1 MTPQRIDHVA
11 LWVAD
16 READT
21 RRILDLFDVDI
32 LEQGD
37 DFTLIGSSPELGKLT
52 LFDAEG
58 PRAQS
63 QLMGVAF
70 REPGR
75 EDARDVDVGEGLHL
89 YRLGMPDA
97 WAVDLDHVSLRV
109 ADAETS
115 AQRWQ
120 ELGFERVEPRV
131 EPSARVRLGESFI
144 ELTPGTALPTE
155 KPLLNHIG
163 LLVES
168 IDPYLDGTADVS
180 VEILEVVD
188 ADNARA
194 VFVQGPDD
202 VRVELIE
209 HKPSF
214 AETAQPGS
222 RAADL

>member
-37 DFTLIGSSPELGKLT
+37 DFTLIGSAPELGKLT

-75 EDARDVDVGEGLHL
+75 EDARDVDVGDGLHL
-89 YRLGMPDA
+89 YRLGMPHA

-109 ADAETS
+109 ADTETS
-115 AQRWQ
+115 ALRWE

-188 ADNARA
+188 ADNSRA

-214 AETAQPGS
+214 AESASARSP
-222 RAADL
+222 AE

>member
-21 RRILDLFDVDI
+21 NRILDLFDIDV
-32 LEQGD
+32 LAKTD
-37 DFTLIGSSPELGKLT
+37 DFTLIGSDPELGKLT

-63 QLMGVAF
+63 QLMGIAF

-75 EDARDVDVGEGLHL
+75 EDAQDLDVGDGLHL
-89 YRLGMPDA
+89 YRLGMPHA

-109 ADAETS
+109 ADTESS
-115 AQRWQ
+115 AQRWV

-131 EPSARVRLGESFI
+131 EPSARVKLGDSFI
-144 ELTPGTALPTE
+144 ELTPGTPLPTE
-155 KPLLNHIG
+155 RPLLNHIG

-168 IDPYLDGTADVS
+168 IDEVVDWNAE
-180 VEILEVVD
+180 VEAHILEVVD
-188 ADNARA
+188 AEHSRA
-194 VFVQGPDD
+194 GFVQGPDD
-202 VRVELIE
+202 VQVEFIE
-209 HKPSF
+209 HMPSF
-214 AETAQPGS
+214 VESAQPG
-222 RAADL
+222 

>member
-1 MTPQRIDHVA
+1 MTPTRIDHVA

-32 LEQGD
+32 LEQAD
-37 DFTLIGSSPELGKLT
+37 DFTLIGSDPELGKLT

-63 QLMGVAF
+63 QLMGIAF

-75 EDARDVDVGEGLHL
+75 EDARDVDVGDGLHL
-89 YRLGMPDA
+89 YRLGMPHA

-109 ADAETS
+109 ADADAS
-115 AQRWQ
+115 AQRWV

-131 EPSARVRLGESFI
+131 EPSARVKLGDSYI
-144 ELTPGTALPTE
+144 ELTPGTPLPTE
-155 KPLLNHIG
+155 RPLLNHIG
-163 LLVES
+163 LTVES
-168 IDPYLDGTADVS
+168 IDPYLDGDVD
-180 VEILEVVD
+180 VELEILDVVD
-188 ADNARA
+188 AENSRA

-202 VRVELIE
+202 VCVELIE

-214 AETAQPGS
+214 VESAS
-222 RAADL
+222 R